1 MKALF
6 LSAEAT
12 PFIKTGGL
20 ADVAGTLPRAL
31 RAEGVKPV
39 LMMPLYGQIDEKYKK
54 RMKVLTEFTVELG
67 GASSHAL

>member
-39 LMMPLYGQIDEKYKK
+39 LMMPLYGQIDENIKAN
-54 RMKVLTEFTVELG
+54 EG
-67 GASSHAL
+67 PD